1 MNLQINATLHAVN
14 AAGVDGQPRRTV
26 EGVAVEYN
34 VDAVVSD
41 GTLVRFLPGSLPVDG
56 AAPKFIRDH
65 DLSQPLGIVA
75 ERVETSEG
83 MLFSARISETR
94 AGDEA
99 LTLAADGV
107 LDAVSVGV
115 EPVDYSF
122 DKKSGAMVI
131 KKARWRELSLLAF
144 GAFPGARVASVA
156 AAEPEPETTE
166 PETEGTTV
174 EITNTPAEAA
184 PAVEASIPTQP
195 IFASAK
201 REQRLPSMSEYI
213 SAYVAGG
220 DSFMSMN
227 NAIRAAAGDQIVSNV
242 PGNIPTPI
250 VQPVFDGLVALRP
263 IVELFGA
270 RSMPRAGATFIRPYI
285 DTHLSV
291 AQQSTQLTAVSA
303 TTQVIEDKV
312 VSKLTFAGQQT
323 LAEQV
328 IDWSDASAIDIVVN
342 DFVSQYADATDNYA
356 ADQLLAGVTQ
366 ASAANVDFTDPDA
379 VVAAVYTGAKT
390 IAASSNVFPD
400 AICVSMDVWQQ
411 LGSLYDTTG
420 RPLFSTLNPTNA
432 PGTMNAVGTV
442 GNILGL
448 RLVADKNFAAKT
460 CILAV
465 ANPRSKA
472 GYEIYED
479 QRGLISIEQPST
491 LGRTLAIRGYFA
503 TTTIDATKTFKI
515 TQA

>member
-1 MNLQINATLHAVN
+1 MKIELTAKLHAVN
-14 AAGVDGQPRRTV
+14 AADADGQPRRTV

-34 VDAVVSD
+34 TDAVVSD

-65 DLSQPLGIVA
+65 DLSQPLGIVT
-75 ERVETSEG
+75 ERVDTSEG

-99 LTLAADGV
+99 LILAADGV

-166 PETEGTTV
+166 PETEGNTV
-174 EITNTPAEAA
+174 EITSTPVEAA

-195 IFASAK
+195 IFAAPR
-201 REQRLPSMSEYI
+201 REQRLPSMAEYI
-213 SAYVAGG
+213 SSYVAGG
-220 DSFMSMN
+220 DSFAVMN

-242 PGNIPTPI
+242 PGIIPTPI
-250 VQPVFDGLVALRP
+250 VAPVFDGLVALRP

-270 RSMPRAGATFIRPYI
+270 RAMPRSGATFIRPYI

-303 TTQVIEDKV
+303 TTQVIEDRV
-312 VSKLTFAGQQT
+312 VTKLTFAGQQT
-323 LAEQV
+323 LSEQV
-328 IDWSDASAIDIVVN
+328 IDFSDPNSVDIVIQ

-379 VVAAVYTGAKT
+379 VVAAIYTGAKT
-390 IAASSNVFPD
+390 IASSSNVFPD
-400 AICVSMDVWQQ
+400 AIAVSMDVWQQ

-472 GYEIYED
+472 GYEVYED
-479 QRGLISIEQPST
+479 QRGLISVDVPST

-503 TTTIDATKTFKI
+503 TTTIDATKTYKI

>member
-1 MNLQINATLHAVN
+1 MNLEISAKLHSINAADQ
-14 AAGVDGQPRRTV
+14 DGTPRRTI

-34 VDAVVSD
+34 TDAVVSD

-65 DLSQPLGIVA
+65 DLSQPLGVVT
-75 ERVETSEG
+75 ERVDTSEG

-99 LTLAADGV
+99 LILAADGV

-115 EPVDYSF
+115 EPIDYSF

-131 KKARWRELSLLAF
+131 KKARWKELSLLAF

-156 AAEPEPETTE
+156 AAEPEPETTN
-166 PETEGTTV
+166 PEEELKV
-174 EITNTPAEAA
+174 ESQETPVAAA

-195 IFASAK
+195 IFAAPK
-201 REQRLPSMSEYI
+201 REQRLPSMAEYI

-220 DSFMSMN
+220 DSFMTMN

-242 PGNIPTPI
+242 PGIIPTPI
-250 VQPVFDGLVALRP
+250 VAPVFDGLVALRP

-270 RSMPRAGATFIRPYI
+270 RAMPRAGQTFIRPYI

-291 AQQSTQLTAVSA
+291 GQQSTQLTAVSA

-312 VSKLTFAGQQT
+312 VTKLTFAGQQT
-323 LAEQV
+323 LSEQV
-328 IDWSDASAIDIVVN
+328 IDFSDPAALDIVLM
-342 DFVSQYADATDNYA
+342 DFVGQYADATDNYA

-379 VVAAVYTGAKT
+379 VVAAIYAGAKT
-390 IAASSNVFPD
+390 IAESSNVFPD
-400 AICVSMDVWQQ
+400 AIAVSMDVWQQ

-432 PGTMNAVGTV
+432 PGTMNATGTV

-465 ANPRSKA
+465 ANPRTKA
-472 GYEIYED
+472 GFEVYED
-479 QRGLISIEQPST
+479 QRGLVSVEVPSV
-491 LGRTLAIRGYFA
+491 LGRTLAIRGHFA
-503 TTTIDATKTFKI
+503 VTTIDATKTYKI

>member
-1 MNLQINATLHAVN
+1 MNLEISAKLHAVN
-14 AAGVDGQPRRTV
+14 AAGADGQPGRTV

-34 VDAVVSD
+34 TDAVVSD

-65 DLSQPLGIVA
+65 DLSQPLGIVT
-75 ERVETSEG
+75 ERVDTSEG

-99 LTLAADGV
+99 LILAADGV

-115 EPVDYSF
+115 EPVDYTF

-144 GAFPGARVASVA
+144 GAFPGARVASVS

-166 PETEGTTV
+166 PVEETTV

-195 IFASAK
+195 IFAQPR
-201 REQRLPSMSEYI
+201 REQRLPSMAEYI
-213 SAYVAGG
+213 SSYVAGG
-220 DSFMSMN
+220 DSFASMN

-242 PGNIPTPI
+242 PGIIPTPI
-250 VQPVFDGLVALRP
+250 VAPVFDGLVALRP

-270 RSMPRAGATFIRPYI
+270 RAMPRAGATFIRPYI

-312 VSKLTFAGQQT
+312 VTKLTFSGQQT
-323 LAEQV
+323 LSEQV
-328 IDWSDASAIDIVVN
+328 VDFSDPNSLDIVIQ
-342 DFVSQYADATDNYA
+342 DFVGQYADATDNYA

-379 VVAAVYTGAKT
+379 VVAAVYNGART

-472 GYEIYED
+472 GFEVYED
-479 QRGLISIEQPST
+479 QRGLVSVEVPST

>member
-1 MNLQINATLHAVN
+1 MKIELTATLHAVN
-14 AAGVDGQPRRTV
+14 AAGADGQPRRTV

-34 VDAVVSD
+34 TDAVVSD

-75 ERVETSEG
+75 ERVDTPEG

-115 EPVDYSF
+115 EPIDYSF
-122 DKKSGAMVI
+122 DKQSGAMVI
-131 KKARWRELSLLAF
+131 KKAKWRELSLLAF

-156 AAEPEPETTE
+156 AAEPEQETTE
-166 PETEGTTV
+166 QVEETTV

-195 IFASAK
+195 IFAAPR

-213 SAYVAGG
+213 ASYVRGG
-220 DSFMSMN
+220 DSFMTMN
-227 NAIRAAAGDQIVSNV
+227 NAIRAAAGDQIISNV
-242 PGNIPTPI
+242 PGEVPVP
-250 VQPVFDGLVALRP
+250 VVAPVFDGLVALRP

-270 RSMPRAGATFIRPYI
+270 RAMPRSGATWIRPYI

-323 LAEQV
+323 LSEQV
-328 IDWSDASAIDIVVN
+328 IDWTDPAAIDIVVQ
-342 DFVSQYADATDNYA
+342 DFVGQYADATDNYA

-379 VVAAVYTGAKT
+379 VVAAIYAGAKT

-411 LGSLYDTTG
+411 LGSVYDTTG
-420 RPLFSTLNPTNA
+420 RPLFATLNPTNA
-432 PGTMNAVGTV
+432 PGTMNATGTV

-472 GYEIYED
+472 GFEVYED
-479 QRGLISIEQPST
+479 QKGLISVDVPSV

-503 TTTIDATKTFKI
+503 TTTIDATKTYKI

>member
-1 MNLQINATLHAVN
+1 MNLEIAAKLHAVN
-14 AAGVDGQPRRTV
+14 AAGADGQPRRTV

-75 ERVETSEG
+75 ERVDTTEG

-115 EPVDYSF
+115 EPIDYSF

-156 AAEPEPETTE
+156 AAEPEQEPTE
-166 PETEGTTV
+166 QVEETTV
-174 EITNTPAEAA
+174 EITNTPAETA

-195 IFASAK
+195 IFASAR

-213 SAYVAGG
+213 ASYVAGG
-220 DSFMSMN
+220 DSFMNMN
-227 NAIRAAAGDQIVSNV
+227 QAIRAAAGDQIVSNV
-242 PGNIPTPI
+242 PGIIPTPI
-250 VQPVFDGLVALRP
+250 VSPVFDGLVALRP

-270 RSMPRAGATFIRPYI
+270 RTMPRAGATFIRPYI

-303 TTQVIEDKV
+303 TTQVIEDRV

-323 LAEQV
+323 LSEQV
-328 IDWSDASAIDIVVN
+328 IDWSDPAAIDIVVQ

-379 VVAAVYTGAKT
+379 VVAAIYAGAKT

-411 LGSLYDTTG
+411 LGSVYDTTG

-472 GYEIYED
+472 GFEVYED
-479 QRGLISIEQPST
+479 QRGLISVEVPST

-503 TTTIDATKTFKI
+503 TTTIDATKTYKI

>member
-1 MNLQINATLHAVN
+1 
-14 AAGVDGQPRRTV
+14 
-26 EGVAVEYN
+26 
-34 VDAVVSD
+34 
-41 GTLVRFLPGSLPVDG
+41 
-56 AAPKFIRDH
+56 
-65 DLSQPLGIVA
+65 LGIVT
-75 ERVETSEG
+75 ERVDTSEG

-94 AGDEA
+94 AGNEA
-99 LTLAADGV
+99 LILAADGV

-144 GAFPGARVASVA
+144 GAFPGARVASVS

-166 PETEGTTV
+166 QVEETPV

-195 IFASAK
+195 IFAQPR

-213 SAYVAGG
+213 ASYVAGG
-220 DSFMSMN
+220 DSFAVMN

-242 PGNIPTPI
+242 PGIIPTPI
-250 VQPVFDGLVALRP
+250 VAPVFDGLVALRP

-270 RSMPRAGATFIRPYI
+270 RAMPRAGATFIRPYI

-303 TTQVIEDKV
+303 TTQVIEDRV
-312 VSKLTFAGQQT
+312 VTKLTFAGQQT
-323 LAEQV
+323 LSEQV
-328 IDWSDASAIDIVVN
+328 IDFSDPNSVDIVIQ

-379 VVAAVYTGAKT
+379 VVAAIYTGAKT
-390 IAASSNVFPD
+390 IASSSNVFPD
-400 AICVSMDVWQQ
+400 AIAVSMDVWQQ

-472 GYEIYED
+472 GFEVYED
-479 QRGLISIEQPST
+479 QRGLISVDVPST

>member
-1 MNLQINATLHAVN
+1 MNLEISAKLHAVN
-14 AAGVDGQPRRTV
+14 AAGADGQPGRTV

-34 VDAVVSD
+34 TDAVVSD

-65 DLSQPLGIVA
+65 DLSQPLGIVT
-75 ERVETSEG
+75 ERVDTSEG

-99 LTLAADGV
+99 LILAADGV

-115 EPVDYSF
+115 EPVDYTF

-144 GAFPGARVASVA
+144 GAFPGARVASVS

-166 PETEGTTV
+166 PVEETTV

-195 IFASAK
+195 IFAQPR
-201 REQRLPSMSEYI
+201 REQRLPSMAEYI
-213 SAYVAGG
+213 SSYVAGG
-220 DSFMSMN
+220 DSFAVMN

-242 PGNIPTPI
+242 PGIIPTPI
-250 VQPVFDGLVALRP
+250 VAPVFDGLVALRP

-270 RSMPRAGATFIRPYI
+270 RAMPRAGATFIRPYI

-312 VSKLTFAGQQT
+312 VTKLTFSGQQT
-323 LAEQV
+323 LSEQV
-328 IDWSDASAIDIVVN
+328 VDFSDPNSLDIVIQ
-342 DFVSQYADATDNYA
+342 DFVGQYADATDNYA

-379 VVAAVYTGAKT
+379 VVAAVYNGART

-472 GYEIYED
+472 GFEVYED
-479 QRGLISIEQPST
+479 QRGLVSVEVPST

>member
-1 MNLQINATLHAVN
+1 
-14 AAGVDGQPRRTV
+14 V
-26 EGVAVEYN
+26 E
-34 VDAVVSD
+34 S
-41 GTLVRFLPGSLPVDG
+41 
-56 AAPKFIRDH
+56 
-65 DLSQPLGIVA
+65 
-75 ERVETSEG
+75 VET
-83 MLFSARISETR
+83 
-94 AGDEA
+94 
-99 LTLAADGV
+99 
-107 LDAVSVGV
+107 
-115 EPVDYSF
+115 
-122 DKKSGAMVI
+122 
-131 KKARWRELSLLAF
+131 
-144 GAFPGARVASVA
+144 
-156 AAEPEPETTE
+156 
-166 PETEGTTV
+166 
-174 EITNTPAEAA
+174 PAPAA

-195 IFASAK
+195 IFATAK
-201 REQRLPSMSEYI
+201 REQRLPSMAEYI

-220 DSFMSMN
+220 DSFMTMN

-242 PGNIPTPI
+242 PGIIPTPI
-250 VQPVFDGLVALRP
+250 IGEVFDGLVALRP
-263 IVELFGA
+263 IVDLFGA
-270 RSMPRAGATFIRPYI
+270 RAMPRAGATFIRPYI

-303 TTQVIEDKV
+303 TTQVVEDKV
-312 VSKLTFAGQQT
+312 VTKLTFAGQQT
-323 LAEQV
+323 LSEQV
-328 IDWSDASAIDIVVN
+328 LDFSDPAAINVVLQ
-342 DFVSQYADATDNYA
+342 DFVGQYADATDNYA

-379 VVAAVYTGAKT
+379 VVAAIYAGAKT

-400 AICVSMDVWQQ
+400 AIAVSMDVWQQ

-465 ANPRSKA
+465 ANPRTKA

-479 QRGLISIEQPST
+479 QRGLISIEQPSV

-503 TTTIDATKTFKI
+503 TTTIDATKTYKI

>member
-1 MNLQINATLHAVN
+1 MNLQISAKLHAVN
-14 AAGVDGQPRRTV
+14 AAGTDGQPGRTV

-34 VDAVVSD
+34 TDAVVSD

-65 DLSQPLGIVA
+65 DLSQPLGIVT
-75 ERVETSEG
+75 ERVDTSEG

-94 AGDEA
+94 AGNEA
-99 LTLAADGV
+99 LILAADGV

-144 GAFPGARVASVA
+144 GAFPGARVASVS

-166 PETEGTTV
+166 QVEETPV

-195 IFASAK
+195 IFAQPR

-213 SAYVAGG
+213 ASYVAGG
-220 DSFMSMN
+220 DSFAVMN

-242 PGNIPTPI
+242 PGIIPTPI
-250 VQPVFDGLVALRP
+250 VAPVFDGLVALRP

-270 RSMPRAGATFIRPYI
+270 RAMPRAGATFIRPYI

-303 TTQVIEDKV
+303 TTQVIEDRV
-312 VSKLTFAGQQT
+312 VTKLTFAGQQT
-323 LAEQV
+323 LSEQV
-328 IDWSDASAIDIVVN
+328 IDFSDPNSVDIVIQ

-379 VVAAVYTGAKT
+379 VVAAIYTGAKT
-390 IAASSNVFPD
+390 IASSSNVFPD
-400 AICVSMDVWQQ
+400 AIAVSMDVWQQ

-472 GYEIYED
+472 GFEVYED
-479 QRGLISIEQPST
+479 QRGLISVDVPST

>member
-1 MNLQINATLHAVN
+1 MNLQISAKLHAVN
-14 AAGVDGQPRRTV
+14 AAGTDSQPGRTV

-34 VDAVVSD
+34 TDAVVSD

-65 DLSQPLGIVA
+65 DLSQPLGIVT
-75 ERVETSEG
+75 ERVDTSEG

-99 LTLAADGV
+99 LILAADGV

-144 GAFPGARVASVA
+144 GAFPGARVASVS

-166 PETEGTTV
+166 QVEETPV

-195 IFASAK
+195 IFAQPR
-201 REQRLPSMSEYI
+201 REQRLPSMAEYI
-213 SAYVAGG
+213 SSYVAGG
-220 DSFMSMN
+220 DSFAVMN

-242 PGNIPTPI
+242 PGIIPTPI
-250 VQPVFDGLVALRP
+250 VAPVFDGLVALRP

-270 RSMPRAGATFIRPYI
+270 RAMPRAGATFIRPYI

-303 TTQVIEDKV
+303 TTQVIEDRV
-312 VSKLTFAGQQT
+312 VTKLTFAGQQT
-323 LAEQV
+323 LSEQV
-328 IDWSDASAIDIVVN
+328 IDFSDPSSVDLVIQ
-342 DFVSQYADATDNYA
+342 DFVGQYADATDNYA

-379 VVAAVYTGAKT
+379 VVAAVYNGART

-472 GYEIYED
+472 GFEVYED
-479 QRGLISIEQPST
+479 QRGLISVDVPST

>member
-1 MNLQINATLHAVN
+1 MA
-14 AAGVDGQPRRTV
+14 
-26 EGVAVEYN
+26 
-34 VDAVVSD
+34 
-41 GTLVRFLPGSLPVDG
+41 
-56 AAPKFIRDH
+56 
-65 DLSQPLGIVA
+65 
-75 ERVETSEG
+75 
-83 MLFSARISETR
+83 
-94 AGDEA
+94 
-99 LTLAADGV
+99 
-107 LDAVSVGV
+107 
-115 EPVDYSF
+115 
-122 DKKSGAMVI
+122 
-131 KKARWRELSLLAF
+131 
-144 GAFPGARVASVA
+144 
-156 AAEPEPETTE
+156 
-166 PETEGTTV
+166 
-174 EITNTPAEAA
+174 
-184 PAVEASIPTQP
+184 
-195 IFASAK
+195 
-201 REQRLPSMSEYI
+201 EYI
-213 SAYVAGG
+213 SSYVAGG
-220 DSFMSMN
+220 ESFASMN

-242 PGNIPTPI
+242 PGIIPTPI
-250 VQPVFDGLVALRP
+250 VAPVFDGLVALRP

-270 RSMPRAGATFIRPYI
+270 RAMPRAGATFIRPYI

-291 AQQSTQLTAVSA
+291 SQQSTQLTAVSA

-312 VSKLTFAGQQT
+312 VTKLTFAGQQT
-323 LAEQV
+323 LSEQV
-328 IDWSDASAIDIVVN
+328 IDFSDPAAIDIVVQ
-342 DFVSQYADATDNYA
+342 DFVGQYADATDNYA

-379 VVAAVYTGAKT
+379 VVAAVYNGART

-472 GYEIYED
+472 GFEVYED
-479 QRGLISIEQPST
+479 QRGLVSVEVPST

>member
-1 MNLQINATLHAVN
+1 MNLQISAKLHAVN
-14 AAGVDGQPRRTV
+14 AAGTDGQPGRTV

-34 VDAVVSD
+34 TDAVVSD

-65 DLSQPLGIVA
+65 DLSQPLGIVT
-75 ERVETSEG
+75 ERVDTSEG

-99 LTLAADGV
+99 LILAADGV

-144 GAFPGARVASVA
+144 GAFPGARVASVS

-166 PETEGTTV
+166 QVEETPV

-195 IFASAK
+195 IFAQPR
-201 REQRLPSMSEYI
+201 REQRLPSMAEYI
-213 SAYVAGG
+213 ASYVAGG
-220 DSFMSMN
+220 DSFAVMN

-242 PGNIPTPI
+242 PGIIPTPI
-250 VQPVFDGLVALRP
+250 VAPVFDGLVALRP

-270 RSMPRAGATFIRPYI
+270 RAMPRAGATFIRPYI

-303 TTQVIEDKV
+303 TTQVIEDRV
-312 VSKLTFAGQQT
+312 VTKLTFAGQQT
-323 LAEQV
+323 LSEQV
-328 IDWSDASAIDIVVN
+328 IDFSDPSSVDIVIQ
-342 DFVSQYADATDNYA
+342 DFVGQYADATDNYA

-379 VVAAVYTGAKT
+379 VVAAVYNGART

-472 GYEIYED
+472 GFEVYED
-479 QRGLISIEQPST
+479 QRGLISVDVPST

>member
-1 MNLQINATLHAVN
+1 MKIELTAKLHAVN
-14 AAGVDGQPRRTV
+14 AADADGQPRRTV

-34 VDAVVSD
+34 TDAVVSD

-65 DLSQPLGIVA
+65 DLSQPLGIVT
-75 ERVETSEG
+75 ERVDTSEG

-99 LTLAADGV
+99 LILAADGV

-166 PETEGTTV
+166 PETEGNTV
-174 EITNTPAEAA
+174 EITSTPVEAA

-195 IFASAK
+195 IFAAPR
-201 REQRLPSMSEYI
+201 REQRLPSMAEYI
-213 SAYVAGG
+213 SSYVAGG
-220 DSFMSMN
+220 DSFAVMN
-227 NAIRAAAGDQIVSNV
+227 NAIRAASGDQIVSNV
-242 PGNIPTPI
+242 PGIIPTPI
-250 VQPVFDGLVALRP
+250 VAPVFDGLVALRP

-270 RSMPRAGATFIRPYI
+270 RAMPRSGATFIRPYI

-303 TTQVIEDKV
+303 TTQIIEDKV
-312 VSKLTFAGQQT
+312 VTKLTFAGQQT
-323 LAEQV
+323 LSEQV
-328 IDWSDASAIDIVVN
+328 IDFSDPNSVDIVIQ

-379 VVAAVYTGAKT
+379 VVAAIYTGAKT
-390 IAASSNVFPD
+390 IASSSNVFPD
-400 AICVSMDVWQQ
+400 AIAVSMDVWQQ

-472 GYEIYED
+472 GYEVYED
-479 QRGLISIEQPST
+479 QRGLISVDVPST

-503 TTTIDATKTFKI
+503 TTTIDATKTYKI